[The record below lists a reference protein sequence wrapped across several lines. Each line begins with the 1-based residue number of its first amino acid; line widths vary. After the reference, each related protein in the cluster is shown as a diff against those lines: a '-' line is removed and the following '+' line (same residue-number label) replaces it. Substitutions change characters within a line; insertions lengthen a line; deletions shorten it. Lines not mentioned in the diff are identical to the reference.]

1 MNSFRS
7 YIWDPGL
14 IILQIICMQ
23 AAFYTA
29 WCALLVIFCKSFII
43 GYGNSKCNINAEF
56 QASFHGTVIQLLSAA
71 ACSFIMSKVIGRS
84 KQCLDFT
91 CTLHFWHLIAVTL
104 YYKSIPMHV
113 FWWLLQLLSI
123 VLCTVLGEYFCL
135 QLESRD
141 IHLSTTL
148 RYEV

>member
-1 MNSFRS
+1 
-7 YIWDPGL
+7 
-14 IILQIICMQ
+14 MQ

-29 WCALLVIFCKSFII
+29 WCALLVMFSVGSYIT
-43 GYGNSKCNINAEF
+43 GYCNSKCNINAEF

-71 ACSFIMSKVIGRS
+71 ACSLIMSKVIGRS

>member
-29 WCALLVIFCKSFII
+29 WCALLVMFSVGGDYPSLEQVF
-43 GYGNSKCNINAEF
+43 AAA
-56 QASFHGTVIQLLSAA
+56 ASFHGTVIQLLSAA

>member
-29 WCALLVIFCKSFII
+29 WCALLVMFSVGSYYPSLEQVFT
-43 GYGNSKCNINAEF
+43 AA
-56 QASFHGTVIQLLSAA
+56 ASFHGTVIQLLSAA
-71 ACSFIMSKVIGRS
+71 ACSLIMSKVIGRS